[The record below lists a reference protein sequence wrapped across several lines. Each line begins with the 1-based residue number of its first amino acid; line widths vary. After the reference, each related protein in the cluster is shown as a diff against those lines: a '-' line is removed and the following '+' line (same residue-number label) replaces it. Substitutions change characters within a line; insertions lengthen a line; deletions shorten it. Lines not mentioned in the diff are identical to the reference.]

1 MLSKIFKR
9 LKAGI
14 IQINMIT
21 KEFNFDKNITTIGLK
36 NSELKDIYIILIT
49 PESRGFLVKNHNT
62 ELDFNDLP
70 TILRTSTTSPPPP
83 LPSTLPSPLPSPL
96 P

>member
-1 MLSKIFKR
+1 MLSDIYKK

-21 KEFNFDKNITTIGLK
+21 KDFNFDKNVTTIGLK
-36 NSELKDIYIILIT
+36 NSELKDIYIIVIT
-49 PESRGFLVKNHNT
+49 PESRGFLAKNSST

-70 TILRTSTTSPPPP
+70 TILRPNTISP
-83 LPSTLPSPLPSPL
+83 PLPSPL
-96 P
+96 Q